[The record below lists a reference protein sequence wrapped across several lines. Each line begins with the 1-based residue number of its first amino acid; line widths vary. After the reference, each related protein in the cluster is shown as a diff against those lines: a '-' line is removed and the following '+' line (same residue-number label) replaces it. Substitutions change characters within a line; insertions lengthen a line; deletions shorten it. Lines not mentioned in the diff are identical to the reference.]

1 MKKDRI
7 VIGKI
12 FAAHGIKGEV
22 KVFPLTDD
30 VKRFKRLKRCFI
42 KDEVYDVLSSK
53 DNKKHIILNLKGI
66 DDRNEAEL
74 LKNMFIEVNR
84 KDSVEL
90 KEGEYFIEDL
100 KGLDVFDENN
110 NKIGVMKDVLT
121 NAAVDIYVI
130 DMNGKEAMIAAIKEN
145 ILKINEDEFI
155 MINSKNLV

>member
-100 KGLDVFDENN
+100 KGLEVLDENN